1 MVVAVVEMRNKT
13 VVVAMQQVERM
24 LEDLA
29 SRRG

>member
-1 MVVAVVEMRNKT
+1 MVVVVGMRTHT
-13 VVVAMQQVERM
+13 VVVAMQLVERM

>member
-1 MVVAVVEMRNKT
+1 MVVVGMRTHT
-13 VVVAMQQVERM
+13 VVVAVQQEERM